1 MPIIKKYDQNL
12 MRYLNAFE
20 HVTKIR
26 AKDCL
31 VINDTL
37 FFIVARGTARI
48 AIGRQGAGVKALN
61 SALEKKV
68 KILEWADDAEG
79 LVKAYLF
86 PVRAQGVKQT
96 SDSTIEISFK
106 FAMQRRNLLSDRQAR
121 LKELLTVVQHFY
133 PMVKNIKIL

>member
-1 MPIIKKYDQNL
+1 MPVIKKYDQSL

-20 HVTKIR
+20 RVTKIR

-31 VINDTL
+31 IVNDTL
-37 FFIVARGTARI
+37 FFVVPRGAARI

-61 SALEKKV
+61 AALEKKV
-68 KILEWADDAEG
+68 KILEWSDDAEG

-86 PVRAQGVKQT
+86 PARTQSVKLT
-96 SDSTIEISFK
+96 SVGTIEISFK

-121 LKELLTVVQHFY
+121 LRELLTVMQHFY
-133 PMVKNIKIL
+133 PAVKDIKVL